1 MVEAAMKG
9 KGEPFRHES
18 HPDDVLV
25 VRFALRNLAAIPLL
39 LAVAWLFASLVL
51 PNLASAEAWEAF
63 QQGRSGRRGRWIDDL
78 SYTEGFILVG
88 GLALLIVGAC
98 AGSALLIALRGLGPP
113 TLEIDA
119 KGRGVY
125 RLPWRVRRF
134 TIPPFTRMTVAPVLR
149 FDPPI
154 LADDGR
160 SLRTINLR
168 PHLTDLGATRIRD
181 RLKSMRPD
189 WRVD

>member
-1 MVEAAMKG
+1 MVEAVT
-9 KGEPFRHES
+9 KGEPSRHES
-18 HPDDVLV
+18 RSDDALV
-25 VRFALRNLAAIPLL
+25 IRFALRNLAAIPLL

-51 PNLASAEAWEAF
+51 PNLASADAWEAF
-63 QQGRSGRRGRWIDDL
+63 QQSRSGRRGRWIDDL
-78 SYTEGFILVG
+78 SYAEGFVLVG

-98 AGSALLIALRGLGPP
+98 AGSAILIALRALGPP

-119 KGRGVY
+119 EGRGIY

-134 TIPPFTRMTVAPVLR
+134 TIPPFTQVTVAPVFR

-154 LADDGR
+154 PADDGR

-168 PHLTDLGATRIRD
+168 PHLTHLGAQRIRD

-189 WRVD
+189 WRID